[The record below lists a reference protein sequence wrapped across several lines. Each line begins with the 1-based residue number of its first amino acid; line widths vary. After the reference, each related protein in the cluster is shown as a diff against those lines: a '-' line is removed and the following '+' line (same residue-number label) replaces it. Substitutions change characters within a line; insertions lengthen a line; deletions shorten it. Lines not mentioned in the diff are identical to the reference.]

1 MRWRKGCGS
10 GEGGGAVAGELRALR
25 FGARAMLLTIGDL
38 VEELVIELP
47 GGMRRGHVA
56 EARTIR
62 VRGGSAANVA
72 AITCERGG
80 SARFVGQ
87 VGADAL
93 GDSLVADLQRRGVD
107 AQVAVQ
113 GVTGVTVTLVQD
125 GYRTTLVDRGASAQL
140 AAADPDVLVGAV
152 QLFVPGRS
160 LLADPMAGAV
170 EEVVAGAQE
179 RRVPV
184 TLGGLAADEV
194 AHYGAAE
201 FGELV
206 MAVRPETVITTERD
220 HARLG
225 LGPDQGIDG
234 CGCTVV
240 VGPQRTS
247 VISDD
252 GVQHRQPSTP
262 PTVVDRTGA
271 EDGFAAGY
279 LMSRRAGAAPAA
291 AVDAAHRVM
300 ALVLAR
306 VGPTTRG
313 GPSQT

>member
-1 MRWRKGCGS
+1 
-10 GEGGGAVAGELRALR
+10 
-25 FGARAMLLTIGDL
+25 MLLTIGDL

-80 SARFVGQ
+80 AARFVGQ

-93 GDSLVADLQRRGVD
+93 GDSLIADLQRRGVD
-107 AQVAVQ
+107 AQVGAH

-125 GYRTTLVDRGASAQL
+125 GYRTTLVDRGASARL

-160 LLADPMAGAV
+160 LLADPMASAV
-170 EEVVAGAQE
+170 EQAIAAAQE
-179 RRVPV
+179 RRVPI
-184 TLGGLAADEV
+184 TLTGLAADEV

-206 MAVRPETVITTERD
+206 MAVKPDTVITAERD

-225 LGPDQGIDG
+225 LEPDQGIDG

-240 VGPQRTS
+240 IGSERTA
-247 VISDD
+247 VITDD
-252 GVQHRQPSTP
+252 GTQHRQPTP
-262 PTVVDRTGA
+262 PSTVVDRTGA
-271 EDGFAAGY
+271 TDGFVAGY
-279 LMSRRAGAAPAA
+279 LMSRKAGAAPAA

-300 ALVLAR
+300 SLVLAR
-306 VGPTTRG
+306 VGPTTG
-313 GPSQT
+313 GEPSDT